1 MPIYEYHCPK
11 CGTFETT
18 QRITE
23 PALKRCPTCKSKVE
37 RMISATSFVLKGSG
51 WYATD
56 YARSGSAK
64 ATDGS
69 SEKSDSKPSS
79 ETASNGRQRL
89 LERGGV
95 VGRLVGQGGLVG
107 QKQWLVFLR
116 KKRETQVLRLSSAL
130 RLFNRAGCTPAT
142 LQKRLLQKIGHL
154 THSLAGMRY
163 APLKSRSPLP
173 RVSWYLWTTKRNL
186 HLPRALQSVYGSRS
200 F

>member
-69 SEKSDSKPSS
+69 SDKSGDKPATES
-79 ETASNGRQRL
+79 ASNGTN
-89 LERGGV
+89 GS
-95 VGRLVGQGGLVG
+95 
-107 QKQWLVFLR
+107 
-116 KKRETQVLRLSSAL
+116 SSA
-130 RLFNRAGCTPAT
+130 PASS
-142 LQKRLLQKIGHL
+142 G
-154 THSLAGMRY
+154 SSD
-163 APLKSRSPLP
+163 KSGS
-173 RVSWYLWTTKRNL
+173 SSDKTSDSSSSEKSAKTK
-186 HLPRALQSVYGSRS
+186 SSD
-200 F
+200 

>member
-23 PALKRCPTCKSKVE
+23 PALRRCPTCKSKVE

-69 SEKSDSKPSS
+69 SEKSDSKPSG
-79 ETASNGRQRL
+79 ETASNGTN
-89 LERGGV
+89 GS
-95 VGRLVGQGGLVG
+95 
-107 QKQWLVFLR
+107 
-116 KKRETQVLRLSSAL
+116 SSAAA
-130 RLFNRAGCTPAT
+130 AG
-142 LQKRLLQKIGHL
+142 
-154 THSLAGMRY
+154 SSD
-163 APLKSRSPLP
+163 KSSG
-173 RVSWYLWTTKRNL
+173 SSSDKSSGSSSSEKSTKTE
-186 HLPRALQSVYGSRS
+186 SSD
-200 F
+200 

>member
-64 ATDGS
+64 AADAAGDKSGKPGGESASNGANGSSAAAESKGSSSDKTGS
-69 SEKSDSKPSS
+69 SEKSGGSSSS
-79 ETASNGRQRL
+79 EKSA
-89 LERGGV
+89 
-95 VGRLVGQGGLVG
+95 
-107 QKQWLVFLR
+107 KA
-116 KKRETQVLRLSSAL
+116 KSSD
-130 RLFNRAGCTPAT
+130 
-142 LQKRLLQKIGHL
+142 
-154 THSLAGMRY
+154 
-163 APLKSRSPLP
+163 
-173 RVSWYLWTTKRNL
+173 
-186 HLPRALQSVYGSRS
+186 
-200 F
+200 

>member
-69 SEKSDSKPSS
+69 SEKSDSKPSG
-79 ETASNGRQRL
+79 ETTSNGTN
-89 LERGGV
+89 G
-95 VGRLVGQGGLVG
+95 
-107 QKQWLVFLR
+107 
-116 KKRETQVLRLSSAL
+116 SSNAAA
-130 RLFNRAGCTPAT
+130 AG
-142 LQKRLLQKIGHL
+142 
-154 THSLAGMRY
+154 SSD
-163 APLKSRSPLP
+163 KSSG
-173 RVSWYLWTTKRNL
+173 SSSDKSSGSSSSEKSTKTE
-186 HLPRALQSVYGSRS
+186 SSD
-200 F
+200 